1 MVRGARDPGGLTG
14 PSGRRCRA
22 LDPDLPLDKVAT
34 LSDVVVG
41 LAGAGRFNAVLLALF
56 AGLALVLALVGV
68 YGVVSYSVTQR
79 THELGIRMAL
89 GARREQVLGLVLR
102 QGMTRC

>member
-1 MVRGARDPGGLTG
+1 M
-14 PSGRRCRA
+14 RA
-22 LDPDLPLDKVAT
+22 LDPDLPLDKVAP
-34 LSDVVVG
+34 LSDVVSAS
-41 LAGAGRFNAVLLALF
+41 LAQSRFKAVLLALF

-89 GARREQVLGLVLR
+89 GARREQVLRMVVR
-102 QGMTRC
+102 QGMT